1 MQLKDSNDYAN
12 PIILDPLKFLEKNTQ
27 KMSTIIRPSVALCF
41 SCVFLVGFSID
52 PL

>member
-12 PIILDPLKFLEKNTQ
+12 LIILDPLKFLEKNMH

-41 SCVFLVGFSID
+41 SSWLLHRPVVEV
-52 PL
+52 